1 MIGERVVASKEDK
14 VRIQEVLGIKLPIV
28 SKALNFRADSMAAR
42 VARCY
47 AVNTLG
53 CRVFIRSK
61 RII

>member
-14 VRIQEVLGIKLPIV
+14 ERIAKAFGIKPPII

-42 VARCY
+42 IARCY

-53 CRVFIRSK
+53 CRVYLRSK
-61 RII
+61 HLI